1 VEAGQKFMVSGA
13 NITLAPLD
21 ITDHVIIN
29 DKYLNAIAM
38 RNTPLTDAISSL
50 YALWYKH
57 APYAIKPKMFDGV
70 AVGMILWP
78 ELFETKEAF
87 VFVDENGF
95 TKIDKN
101 KEPNCTIGVKINDEE
116 FLLRMSR
123 RIISQNFKRK

>member
-1 VEAGQKFMVSGA
+1 
-13 NITLAPLD
+13 
-21 ITDHVIIN
+21 
-29 DKYLNAIAM
+29 M

-57 APYAIKPKMFDGV
+57 APYALKPKMFDGV
-70 AVGMILWP
+70 AVGMVLWP
-78 ELFETKEAF
+78 ELFETKNAF
-87 VFVDENGF
+87 VYVDENGF

-123 RIISQNFKRK
+123 KIISQNFKRK